1 MKEVS
6 EPVSHHYHS
15 VVAELWTD
23 AQGVCAIQVYVFE
36 VCIVWMGICWN
47 LIWNL
52 SCWPVGIWRC
62 SVCLLLVHI
71 LEHGFA
77 GPVPWLLLFPMFS
90 LLDLTD
96 CLAERIIKFQSFQNL
111 RYVV

>member
-1 MKEVS
+1 MQEFDL
-6 EPVSHHYHS
+6 
-15 VVAELWTD
+15 ELVLL
-23 AQGVCAIQVYVFE
+23 ARR
-36 VCIVWMGICWN
+36 N
-47 LIWNL
+47 LAMF
-52 SCWPVGIWRC
+52 C
-62 SVCLLLVHI
+62 LLVHI